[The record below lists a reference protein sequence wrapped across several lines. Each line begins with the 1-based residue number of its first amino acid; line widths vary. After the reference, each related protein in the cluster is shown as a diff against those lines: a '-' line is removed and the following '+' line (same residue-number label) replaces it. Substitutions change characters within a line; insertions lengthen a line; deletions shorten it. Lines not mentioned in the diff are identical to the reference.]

1 MGSAFQSLIGAL
13 QDSPMGPVP
22 TGILAVLFLCAALY
36 MVFGRDQGSG
46 TPLVR
51 IVGLLMLTVVGVA
64 VLSALG
70 FQRPF

>member
-13 QDSPMGPVP
+13 QDSPMGPIP
-22 TGILAVLFLCAALY
+22 TAMLAILFLCAALF
-36 MVFGRDQGSG
+36 MTFGRSHGNG

-51 IVGLLMLTVVGVA
+51 LVGMAMLAVVGIA

-70 FQRPF
+70 FHRPF

>member
-22 TGILAVLFLCAALY
+22 TALLAILFLCAAIF
-36 MVFGRDQGSG
+36 MAFGRNTGNG
-46 TPLVR
+46 TPMVRLVGVLMLA
-51 IVGLLMLTVVGVA
+51 IVGFA